1 MTIETVTG
9 PVEAGDLGVVLV
21 HEHLRTTSES
31 VRAQFPHLYDFEDE
45 VRRAVSEVRRAQGH
59 GVKTIVDPACMDLG
73 RDVRLAQ
80 RVVDETGIQLVM
92 CTGIYGE
99 RYQHLPPGLAFRDE
113 DFIADLFV
121 RDIEEGIQGT
131 DVRAHFLKC
140 AVDEPGFTEDVK
152 KIFTAIARAHARTG
166 APIMAHTH
174 PGTHRGLE
182 VLELF
187 EREGVDLA
195 KVQLAHTGD
204 TDDVE
209 HIEALIERGG
219 RWLGMDRYGLDA
231 VFLPTEPRNATIA
244 ELCRRGHADR
254 LMLSHDA
261 CATIDWFP
269 REVVE
274 QLAPNWHFGYLHESV
289 LPQLREAG
297 VTDVQIDQML
307 VANPA
312 GWLSA

>member
-1 MTIETVTG
+1 MAIETVTG
-9 PVEAGDLGVVLV
+9 PVEAEDLGVTLV
-21 HEHLRTTSES
+21 HEHLRATSES
-31 VRAQFPHLYDFEDE
+31 VRVQFPHLYDLEEE
-45 VRRAVSEVRRAQGH
+45 VRHAVAQVERAQGH

-73 RDVRLAQ
+73 RDVRLAE
-80 RVVDETGIQLVM
+80 RVVEETGIQLVM
-92 CTGIYGE
+92 CTGIYSV
-99 RYQHLPPGLAFRDE
+99 RYEHLPAGMAFRDE
-113 DFIADLFV
+113 DYLADAFV
-121 RDIEEGIQGT
+121 HDLEQGIQGT
-131 DVRAHFLKC
+131 SIKAHFLKC
-140 AVDEPGFTEDVK
+140 AVDEPGFTDDIT
-152 KIFTAIARAHARTG
+152 KIFKAVAKASLSTG

-174 PGTHRGLE
+174 PGTQRGLE

-187 EREGVDLA
+187 ENEGVDLA

-204 TDDVE
+204 TDDLE
-209 HIEALIERGG
+209 HIEALVARGG

-231 VFLPTEPRNATIA
+231 FFLPRDKRNAAIA
-244 ELCRRGHADR
+244 ELCRRGHADK

-269 REVVE
+269 RELVH
-274 QLAPNWHFGYLHESV
+274 QMAPDWHFGFIHEEI

-297 VTDVQIDQML
+297 VSDEQIEQML

>member
-1 MTIETVTG
+1 VAIETVSG
-9 PVEAGDLGVVLV
+9 PVEAEDLGVTLV
-21 HEHLRTTSES
+21 HEHLRATSES
-31 VRAQFPHLYDFEDE
+31 VRVQFPHLYDLEEE
-45 VRRAVSEVRRAQGH
+45 VRHAVAQVERAQGH

-73 RDVRLAQ
+73 RDVRLAE
-80 RVVDETGIQLVM
+80 RVVEETGIQLVM
-92 CTGIYGE
+92 CTGIYSV
-99 RYQHLPPGLAFRDE
+99 RYEHLPAGMAFRDE
-113 DFIADLFV
+113 DYLADAFV
-121 RDIEEGIQGT
+121 HDLEQGIQGT
-131 DVRAHFLKC
+131 SIKAHFLKC
-140 AVDEPGFTEDVK
+140 AVDEPGFTDDIT
-152 KIFTAIARAHARTG
+152 KIFKALAKASLRTG

-174 PGTHRGLE
+174 PGTQRGLE

-187 EREGVDLA
+187 ENEGVDLA

-204 TDDVE
+204 TDDLE
-209 HIEALIERGG
+209 HIEALVERGA

-231 VFLPTEPRNATIA
+231 VYLPRDRRNATVV

-254 LMLSHDA
+254 MMLSHDA

-269 REVVE
+269 REMVE
-274 QLAPNWHFGYLHESV
+274 QLAPDWHFGFIHEEV

-297 VTDVQIDQML
+297 VSEEQIEQML